1 MKESL
6 DDFIVENDEL
16 NKYVKELELDI
27 KDKSQHTE
35 HLSIGMKVQTEE
47 AQERER
53 KLNQMKVE
61 RDIKEKEAAAHLQ
74 LVEEKAKRVDEL
86 EGQLVLLRMDKDEL
100 KRQIGVLNDQI
111 CLKLE

>member
-53 KLNQMKVE
+53 KLN
-61 RDIKEKEAAAHLQ
+61 
-74 LVEEKAKRVDEL
+74 
-86 EGQLVLLRMDKDEL
+86 
-100 KRQIGVLNDQI
+100 
-111 CLKLE
+111 